1 VLNKNIID
9 TTNRLRLAEET
20 IEDKMMTLRNQT
32 NFGKTEKLAYQ

>member
-20 IEDKMMTLRNQT
+20 IEDKMMTLRNQI